1 MNNEALRKLT
11 QVGLVPEPVLST
23 TTITV
28 AHCAEGFATSGSQDV
43 CKQPHVT
50 DAAILTVPVR
60 ELSRAAE
67 SVKVNPGR
75 IAPGSLLQVFC
86 YFASE
91 RQSNV
96 EIPDNIEDAHTM
108 VRGREGQLSGRDH
121 GRLP

>member
-1 MNNEALRKLT
+1 MAVPVSQMRKAKLRWMNNEALRKLT

-43 CKQPHVT
+43 CKQPHAI

-67 SVKVNPGR
+67 SVKANPGSEPR
-75 IAPGSLLQVFC
+75 QDCSRVSAPSILLLCLRKAVKC
-86 YFASE
+86 G
-91 RQSNV
+91 N
-96 EIPDNIEDAHTM
+96 N
-108 VRGREGQLSGRDH
+108 
-121 GRLP
+121 

>member
-1 MNNEALRKLT
+1 M
-11 QVGLVPEPVLST
+11 
-23 TTITV
+23 
-28 AHCAEGFATSGSQDV
+28 
-43 CKQPHVT
+43 CKQPHAT
-50 DAAILTVPVR
+50 VR

-67 SVKVNPGR
+67 SVKANPGSEPR
-75 IAPGSLLQVFC
+75 QDCSRVSAPIFC

-96 EIPDNIEDAHTM
+96 EITDNIEYAHTM